1 MSSRTLKRMMSNGT
15 QSNLSGRTNEQA
27 YIDNIIPILENSR
40 KRGFSKMVLRLD
52 NGDRLILM
60 EIKDILSIE
69 RKELGLYAMMEPQA
83 MRSKMEPALGV
94 EE

>member
-1 MSSRTLKRMMSNGT
+1 
-15 QSNLSGRTNEQA
+15 
-27 YIDNIIPILENSR
+27 
-40 KRGFSKMVLRLD
+40 MVLRLD

-60 EIKDILSIE
+60 EIKNTLSTE

-83 MRSKMEPALGV
+83 KRSKMEPVLDA